1 MMKRKWI
8 QNRIIVKSLN
18 FIYAIFREY
27 LKKHLTIMF
36 KFDIIFEC
44 Q

>member
-27 LKKHLTIMF
+27 LNEHLTLVKSF
-36 KFDIIFEC
+36 VKLF
-44 Q
+44 